1 MHEAIHVCMHEVAES
16 QKRTLDPPGDEVTGF
31 EPPNLDAGT
40 LHRSPPQE
48 Q

>member
-1 MHEAIHVCMHEVAES
+1 VHARGCRVTEENI
-16 QKRTLDPPGDEVTGF
+16 RPPGDEVTGF